1 MADAVDE
8 PVPELTSVT
17 SESAGPEPEGTWPI
31 EGVTRLAGSGDGLTA
46 ELHTVTG
53 KVVGMV
59 QQFLTLEDEDAL
71 GTITL
76 TDEEM
81 ELLGLPQLASGRAVH
96 V

>member
-1 MADAVDE
+1 MTDVVDE
-8 PVPELTSVT
+8 PVPELASVT

-31 EGVTRLAGSGDGLTA
+31 EGVTRLAGTGDGLTTA
-46 ELHTVTG
+46 LHTVTG

-59 QQFLTLEDEDAL
+59 QQFVTLKDEDAL
-71 GTITL
+71 ETMTL

-81 ELLGLPQLASGRAVH
+81 GLLDLPQLASGRAVH